1 MLLHGSHRRG
11 LLVEAEVLQ
20 GRRDGDDHPG
30 GCWPKSRW
38 NGFPKGDEAL
48 LGSPKC
54 SVEGW
59 RRPQGI
65 DRVSEQHDWVVG
77 VGLRFSSRRG
87 SANQLSTS
95 CDQIESDLIEQL
107 LQCAYIAHQMQ

>member
-1 MLLHGSHRRG
+1 MLLHGSHHRD
-11 LLVEAEVLQ
+11 LLAEAEVLQ
-20 GRRDGDDHPG
+20 GRGSGDDHRG
-30 GCWPKSRW
+30 GCWPQSRW

-65 DRVSEQHDWVVG
+65 DRVSEQDDWVVG
-77 VGLRFSSRRG
+77 VGLRFSPCRG
-87 SANQLSTS
+87 SANQFSTS
-95 CDQIESDLIEQL
+95 CDQIKGDLIEQL
-107 LQCAYIAHQMQ
+107 L

>member
-1 MLLHGSHRRG
+1 MTIPGVVGPNPVGMGFQKATKRFWGHQSA
-11 LLVEAEVLQ
+11 LV
-20 GRRDGDDHPG
+20 D
-30 GCWPKSRW
+30 
-38 NGFPKGDEAL
+38 
-48 LGSPKC
+48 
-54 SVEGW
+54 GW

-107 LQCAYIAHQMQ
+107 LKCAYIAHQMQ

>member
-1 MLLHGSHRRG
+1 MLLHGSHRRD

-20 GRRDGDDHPG
+20 GRGDGDDHPG
-30 GCWPKSRW
+30 VVGP
-38 NGFPKGDEAL
+38 NPVGM
-48 LGSPKC
+48 GSQKATKRFWGHQ
-54 SVEGW
+54 STLVDGW

-87 SANQLSTS
+87 SANQFSMS
-95 CDQIESDLIEQL
+95 CDQIEGDLIEQL
-107 LQCAYIAHQMQ
+107 L